1 MIFGMF
7 IFECSECQL
16 VTTFCL
22 ALCNISFVEGWKASQ
37 IMVLDVLPDGARE
50 RRHGTPERER
60 ERDSK
65 GSRPRREEHVVVSL
79 HRGTPI

>member
-60 ERDSK
+60 ERLK
-65 GSRPRREEHVVVSL
+65 EKPPKTGRTCGSFP
-79 HRGTPI
+79 T